1 MNEGDDAVNTRHGGR
16 AAAALVLVA
25 AVALTAASCS
35 KGTSAATPSGS
46 TAPGPRPSSTAHLT
60 ILSPTNGEVVHGST
74 VHLRLGLT
82 GATIVPVTSTHLVP
96 NKGHVHVYLD
106 NQLVSMNF
114 QLTQDI
120 PNVPAGS
127 HLLRA
132 EFVATDHA
140 PFDPRVIIAVTFTV
154 QP

>member
-1 MNEGDDAVNTRHGGR
+1 MSTRRITPRRG
-16 AAAALVLVA
+16 ALALA
-25 AVALTAASCS
+25 AVLALAAASCS
-35 KGTSAATPSGS
+35 KGSAAATPPTGS

-60 ILSPTNGEVVHGST
+60 IISPTNGEVVQGST

-82 GATIVPVTSTHLVP
+82 GAKIVAVTSTHLLP
-96 NKGHVHVYLD
+96 NEGHVHVYLD

-120 PNVPAGS
+120 PNVAAGS

-140 PFDPRVIIAVTFTV
+140 PFDPRVITAVTFTV